1 MNDDNELI
9 PPQTDDEYPIPE
21 RLEKWL
27 LSGCFVACVIL
38 VALAGIG
45 LWTVGEWIFR

>member
-1 MNDDNELI
+1 MDI
-9 PPQTDDEYPIPE
+9 DDEPIPQQMDEGYPITE

-27 LSGCFVACVIL
+27 LSGCLVACVIL

-45 LWTVGEWIFR
+45 LWTVGEWIFK